1 MSQAT
6 LLLGA
11 TSGIAKAIAYHWAK
25 QSRPLILAARDSA
38 ELSLLASDLRLRFG
52 ATVVEMKFD
61 ALDFDEH
68 HKFFQQCTAAF
79 PEGLEGVII
88 TFGAMLDQD
97 QCQKDFAS
105 AKRVIDTN
113 YSAAVSLCE
122 LAAAYLEQ
130 RKCGYLCGVS
140 SVAGDRGRQS
150 NYIYGSSKAAFST
163 YLQGLRNRLFK
174 SNVSVITVKPGF
186 VDTPMTWGLI
196 SSPLMIS
203 PAKAAADICKAID
216 RRRDVIYTPFFW
228 RLIMLII
235 RCIPEQ
241 LFKRLKL

>member
-1 MSQAT
+1 
-6 LLLGA
+6 LGA
-11 TSGIAKAIAYHWAK
+11 TSGIAKATAYHWAK

-68 HKFFQQCTAAF
+68 HKFFQQCAAAF
-79 PEGLEGVII
+79 TEGLEGII
-88 TFGAMLDQD
+88 IAFGAMLDQD

-122 LAAAYLEQ
+122 LAAAYFER
-130 RKCGYLCGVS
+130 RKSGYICGIS

-196 SSPLMIS
+196 SSPLMVS
-203 PAKAAADICKAID
+203 SSKAAADIAKAIQ
-216 RRRDVIYTPFFW
+216 RRRDVIYTAFFW
-228 RLIMLII
+228 RYIMLII
-235 RCIPEQ
+235 RSIPEW